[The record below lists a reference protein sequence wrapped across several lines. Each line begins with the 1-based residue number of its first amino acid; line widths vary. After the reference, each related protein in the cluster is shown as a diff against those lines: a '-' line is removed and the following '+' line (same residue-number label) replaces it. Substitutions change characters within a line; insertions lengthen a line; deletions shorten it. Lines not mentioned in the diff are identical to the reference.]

1 MAKTCIRVE
10 ACNIGSSE
18 RHNLRSK
25 ELDYIRPEL
34 THRNE
39 QWVECSIAEVHRDI
53 TEKYKEATGQG
64 LQKKATPIRE
74 GVIVISEET
83 TIQQLQDLA
92 EKLEERFGVHAFQ
105 IYTHKDEG
113 ANVWDGKEE
122 AWKPNYH
129 AHMIFDW
136 TDGHTGKTVKLNRHD
151 MAEMQTITAECLN
164 MERGVSSDKKHLSA
178 MQYKNKMETEKA
190 EQLQKD
196 IEQLNRAYTAGT
208 EKITTVQKKL
218 STAQKELN
226 SMKTDIHINE
236 AKEAAAK
243 AGKTVF
249 NAVTSV
255 FNVGEVN
262 IKYLTMN
269 RIIHISLLI
278 STVSLFLISNT
289 GCVEKQGYYN
299 HGEESIISLICDIT
313 WAGKKTTDENGS
325 VWQGTYKFNKN
336 GTYTRTNIEID
347 KQGNKKEA
355 NIYGQWSFGDPSFS
369 TIYFGGEHYWDID
382 ELTKNKFSFYDRS
395 GKFGDP
401 FMNREY
407 IELTPYQ
414 ENNTTN

>member
-64 LQKKATPIRE
+64 LQKKAT
-74 GVIVISEET
+74 
-83 TIQQLQDLA
+83 
-92 EKLEERFGVHAFQ
+92 
-105 IYTHKDEG
+105 
-113 ANVWDGKEE
+113 
-122 AWKPNYH
+122 
-129 AHMIFDW
+129 
-136 TDGHTGKTVKLNRHD
+136 
-151 MAEMQTITAECLN
+151 
-164 MERGVSSDKKHLSA
+164 
-178 MQYKNKMETEKA
+178 
-190 EQLQKD
+190 
-196 IEQLNRAYTAGT
+196 
-208 EKITTVQKKL
+208 
-218 STAQKELN
+218 
-226 SMKTDIHINE
+226 
-236 AKEAAAK
+236 
-243 AGKTVF
+243 
-249 NAVTSV
+249 
-255 FNVGEVN
+255 
-262 IKYLTMN
+262 
-269 RIIHISLLI
+269 
-278 STVSLFLISNT
+278 
-289 GCVEKQGYYN
+289 
-299 HGEESIISLICDIT
+299 
-313 WAGKKTTDENGS
+313 
-325 VWQGTYKFNKN
+325 
-336 GTYTRTNIEID
+336 TNIEID

>member
-1 MAKTCIRVE
+1 M
-10 ACNIGSSE
+10 NI
-18 RHNLRSK
+18 N
-25 ELDYIRPEL
+25 
-34 THRNE
+34 
-39 QWVECSIAEVHRDI
+39 I
-53 TEKYKEATGQG
+53 TFFINPPFLKLINKGFAQKYKIS
-64 LQKKATPIRE
+64 PIFA
-74 GVIVISEET
+74 
-83 TIQQLQDLA
+83 L
-92 EKLEERFGVHAFQ
+92 
-105 IYTHKDEG
+105 
-113 ANVWDGKEE
+113 
-122 AWKPNYH
+122 
-129 AHMIFDW
+129 
-136 TDGHTGKTVKLNRHD
+136 
-151 MAEMQTITAECLN
+151 
-164 MERGVSSDKKHLSA
+164 
-178 MQYKNKMETEKA
+178 
-190 EQLQKD
+190 
-196 IEQLNRAYTAGT
+196 
-208 EKITTVQKKL
+208 
-218 STAQKELN
+218 
-226 SMKTDIHINE
+226 
-236 AKEAAAK
+236 
-243 AGKTVF
+243 
-249 NAVTSV
+249 
-255 FNVGEVN
+255 N

-313 WAGKKTTDENGS
+313 WAGKKKTDENGS

-395 GKFGDP
+395 GKFVDP

>member
-208 EKITTVQKKL
+208 EKITTVQKEL

-255 FNVGEVN
+255 FNVGEV
-262 IKYLTMN
+262 K
-269 RIIHISLLI
+269 R
-278 STVSLFLISNT
+278 
-289 GCVEKQGYYN
+289 YN

>member
-113 ANVWDGKEE
+113 A
-122 AWKPNYH
+122 
-129 AHMIFDW
+129 
-136 TDGHTGKTVKLNRHD
+136 
-151 MAEMQTITAECLN
+151 
-164 MERGVSSDKKHLSA
+164 
-178 MQYKNKMETEKA
+178 
-190 EQLQKD
+190 
-196 IEQLNRAYTAGT
+196 
-208 EKITTVQKKL
+208 
-218 STAQKELN
+218 
-226 SMKTDIHINE
+226 
-236 AKEAAAK
+236 
-243 AGKTVF
+243 
-249 NAVTSV
+249 
-255 FNVGEVN
+255 
-262 IKYLTMN
+262 
-269 RIIHISLLI
+269 
-278 STVSLFLISNT
+278 
-289 GCVEKQGYYN
+289 
-299 HGEESIISLICDIT
+299 

>member
-105 IYTHKDEG
+105 I
-113 ANVWDGKEE
+113 
-122 AWKPNYH
+122 
-129 AHMIFDW
+129 
-136 TDGHTGKTVKLNRHD
+136 
-151 MAEMQTITAECLN
+151 
-164 MERGVSSDKKHLSA
+164 
-178 MQYKNKMETEKA
+178 
-190 EQLQKD
+190 
-196 IEQLNRAYTAGT
+196 
-208 EKITTVQKKL
+208 
-218 STAQKELN
+218 
-226 SMKTDIHINE
+226 
-236 AKEAAAK
+236 
-243 AGKTVF
+243 
-249 NAVTSV
+249 
-255 FNVGEVN
+255 
-262 IKYLTMN
+262 
-269 RIIHISLLI
+269 
-278 STVSLFLISNT
+278 
-289 GCVEKQGYYN
+289 
-299 HGEESIISLICDIT
+299 
-313 WAGKKTTDENGS
+313 

>member
-64 LQKKATPIRE
+64 LR
-74 GVIVISEET
+74 
-83 TIQQLQDLA
+83 
-92 EKLEERFGVHAFQ
+92 
-105 IYTHKDEG
+105 
-113 ANVWDGKEE
+113 
-122 AWKPNYH
+122 
-129 AHMIFDW
+129 
-136 TDGHTGKTVKLNRHD
+136 
-151 MAEMQTITAECLN
+151 
-164 MERGVSSDKKHLSA
+164 
-178 MQYKNKMETEKA
+178 
-190 EQLQKD
+190 
-196 IEQLNRAYTAGT
+196 
-208 EKITTVQKKL
+208 
-218 STAQKELN
+218 
-226 SMKTDIHINE
+226 
-236 AKEAAAK
+236 
-243 AGKTVF
+243 
-249 NAVTSV
+249 
-255 FNVGEVN
+255 
-262 IKYLTMN
+262 
-269 RIIHISLLI
+269 
-278 STVSLFLISNT
+278 
-289 GCVEKQGYYN
+289 
-299 HGEESIISLICDIT
+299 
-313 WAGKKTTDENGS
+313 
-325 VWQGTYKFNKN
+325 
-336 GTYTRTNIEID
+336 TYTRTNIEID